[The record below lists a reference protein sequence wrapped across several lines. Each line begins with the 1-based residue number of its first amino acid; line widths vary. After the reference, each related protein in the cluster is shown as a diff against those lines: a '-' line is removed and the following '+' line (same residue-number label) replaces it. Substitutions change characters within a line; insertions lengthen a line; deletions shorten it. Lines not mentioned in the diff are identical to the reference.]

1 MISREIQTL
10 IPQYSF
16 LEVIH
21 TGISSEIYRVYAPS
35 ENEYALKIFNK
46 KVDLERFKS
55 ELNNCKLLCKAENP
69 DFIRYISSSED
80 DGISTVKYIVFELA
94 EKRSLDNFI
103 SQGIPLGERIAK
115 FISWKIVE
123 MAGRLHKLCFSHR
136 DLNIHNIL
144 VNQNYDLKLGSFGS
158 AKYFLNQNGKSV
170 LLFGRVGTP
179 YYMPPEMNKKLY
191 DGKKADIFSLGVLI
205 LNLISGKQIFK
216 IHKEIV
222 FKLIK
227 KKEYNKFWY
236 LVENGNI
243 NLKLTPE
250 FKDLIISMIDYN
262 PNNRPDISDV
272 LNHPYFED
280 IRSFTS
286 DEYLENE
293 KNMKSKLKEIEEKL
307 SLK

>member
-55 ELNNCKLLCKAENP
+55 ELNNCKLLCKAENT

-103 SQGIPLGERIAK
+103 SQGIPFGERIAK

-144 VNQNYDLKLGSFGS
+144 LNQNYDLKLGSFGS

-191 DGKKADIFSLGVLI
+191 DGKKADIFCLGVLI

-243 NLKLTPE
+243 NLKFTPE

>member
-1 MISREIQTL
+1 M
-10 IPQYSF
+10 
-16 LEVIH
+16 
-21 TGISSEIYRVYAPS
+21 
-35 ENEYALKIFNK
+35 
-46 KVDLERFKS
+46 
-55 ELNNCKLLCKAENP
+55 
-69 DFIRYISSSED
+69 
-80 DGISTVKYIVFELA
+80 
-94 EKRSLDNFI
+94 
-103 SQGIPLGERIAK
+103 
-115 FISWKIVE
+115 
-123 MAGRLHKLCFSHR
+123 
-136 DLNIHNIL
+136 
-144 VNQNYDLKLGSFGS
+144 
-158 AKYFLNQNGKSV
+158 
-170 LLFGRVGTP
+170 
-179 YYMPPEMNKKLY
+179 
-191 DGKKADIFSLGVLI
+191 I
-205 LNLISGKQIFK
+205 LNLISGKQIFE

-222 FKLIK
+222 YKLIK

-236 LVENGNI
+236 LVENGNL

>member
-1 MISREIQTL
+1 MFSREIQNL
-10 IPQYSF
+10 VPQYSF

-21 TGISSEIYRVYAPS
+21 TGVSSEIYRVYTPT
-35 ENEYALKIFNK
+35 ENEYALKVFRK
-46 KVDLERFKS
+46 KADIEQFET
-55 ELNNCKLLCKAENP
+55 ELKNCKLLCNSENP

-80 DGISTVKYIVFELA
+80 DGISSVKYIVFEFA

-103 SQGIPLGERIAK
+103 SQEIPLGEKNAK
-115 FISWKIVE
+115 FMSYKIVE

-136 DLNIHNIL
+136 DLNVHNIFL
-144 VNQNYDLKLGSFGS
+144 NQNYDLKIGSFGS

-179 YYMPPEMNKKLY
+179 YYMAPEMNKKLY
-191 DGKKADIFSLGVLI
+191 DGKKVDIFSLGVLI
-205 LNLISGKQIFK
+205 LNLNTGKQIFEVY
-216 IHKEIV
+216 KEKV

-227 KKEYNKFWY
+227 KKEYEKFWN
-236 LVENGNI
+236 LIEKGNQD
-243 NLKLTPE
+243 LKLTPE
-250 FKDLIISMIDYN
+250 FKDLIISMLDYN

>member
-1 MISREIQTL
+1 
-10 IPQYSF
+10 
-16 LEVIH
+16 
-21 TGISSEIYRVYAPS
+21 
-35 ENEYALKIFNK
+35 
-46 KVDLERFKS
+46 
-55 ELNNCKLLCKAENP
+55 
-69 DFIRYISSSED
+69 
-80 DGISTVKYIVFELA
+80 
-94 EKRSLDNFI
+94 
-103 SQGIPLGERIAK
+103 
-115 FISWKIVE
+115 
-123 MAGRLHKLCFSHR
+123 
-136 DLNIHNIL
+136 
-144 VNQNYDLKLGSFGS
+144 
-158 AKYFLNQNGKSV
+158 
-170 LLFGRVGTP
+170 
-179 YYMPPEMNKKLY
+179 MPPEMNKKLY

-205 LNLISGKQIFK
+205 LNLISGKQIFE

-222 FKLIK
+222 YKLIK
-227 KKEYNKFWY
+227 KKEYEKFWY

-280 IRSFTS
+280 IRNFTS